1 VNKEINM
8 AVKILVDSS
17 SDISE
22 KEAKELGIEMIPMV
36 ITFGEEEFY
45 DGVNLLPIEFYDR
58 LIKSKEMPTTAQ
70 VTPFRFEEKF
80 SEMTLNGDDVVAIV
94 LSSKLSGTYEGA
106 KMTAEKFGGKV
117 YVVDSLSATG
127 GERLLVYRA
136 LELAKQGKSAKEIA
150 EDLEVQK
157 GKICI
162 VAMLE
167 TLEYLKKGGRISGA
181 AAFIGGMLNIKPIIQ
196 VIDGKVEVV
205 AKVRGQKKA
214 ALQIKKIVE
223 ENEID
228 FSKPYMSVWTGTDES
243 ISLKYIEDNKDLYP
257 NNDNPASQ
265 IIGSTI
271 GTHIGPGVLG
281 FIYFKK

>member
-1 VNKEINM
+1 
-8 AVKILVDSS
+8 
-17 SDISE
+17 
-22 KEAKELGIEMIPMV
+22 
-36 ITFGEEEFY
+36 
-45 DGVNLLPIEFYDR
+45 
-58 LIKSKEMPTTAQ
+58 
-70 VTPFRFEEKF
+70 
-80 SEMTLNGDDVVAIV
+80 
-94 LSSKLSGTYEGA
+94 
-106 KMTAEKFGGKV
+106 MTAEKFNGKV
-117 YVVDSLSATG
+117 HVVDSLSATG

-150 EDLEVQK
+150 EDLEECK

-196 VIDGKVEVV
+196 VLDGKVEVV

-214 ALQIKKIVE
+214 ALQIKKIVS

-228 FSKPYMSVWTGTDES
+228 FSKPYMSIWTGTDET
-243 ISLKYIEDNKDLYP
+243 ISHNYIEENKDLYP
-257 NNDNPASQ
+257 NNDNPVSQ

>member
-1 VNKEINM
+1 M

-36 ITFGEEEFY
+36 ITFGEEEFF
-45 DGVNLLPIEFYDR
+45 DGVDLLPVEFYER
-58 LIKSKEMPTTAQ
+58 LISSKEMPTTAQ

-80 SEMTLNGDDVVAIV
+80 SEMTLKGDEVVAIV

-106 KMTAEKFGGKV
+106 RMTAEKFGGKV
-117 YVVDSLSATG
+117 QVVDSLSATG

-136 LELAKQGKSAKEIA
+136 LELAKQGKNAKEIA
-150 EDLEVQK
+150 EDLEEKK

-214 ALQIKKIVE
+214 ALQIKKIVQE
-223 ENEID
+223 TGID
-228 FSKPYMSVWTGTDES
+228 FSMPYMNIWTGVDEQ
-243 ISLKYIEDNKDLYP
+243 IAHKYIEENLDLFEGQEKP
-257 NNDNPASQ
+257 VPH

-281 FIYFKK
+281 FIWYKK

>member
-1 VNKEINM
+1 M

-22 KEAKELGIEMIPMV
+22 KEAKELGVEMIPMV
-36 ITFGEEEFY
+36 ITFGEEDFHDGVDLLPKEFY
-45 DGVNLLPIEFYDR
+45 EK
-58 LIKSKEMPTTAQ
+58 LIASKDVPTTAQ

-80 SEMTLNGDDVVAIV
+80 QEMTQNGDEVVAII
-94 LSSKLSGTYEGA
+94 LSSKLSGTFEGA
-106 KMTAEKFGGKV
+106 KLVAEKFNGKV
-117 YVVDSLSATG
+117 FVVDSLSATS
-127 GERLLVYRA
+127 GERLLLYYA
-136 LELAKQGKSAKEIA
+136 LELVKQGKSASEIYA
-150 EDLEVQK
+150 ELEEK
-157 GKICI
+157 KNKICI

-181 AAFIGGMLNIKPIIQ
+181 AAFIGGVLNIKPIIQ
-196 VIDGKVEVV
+196 VIDGKVVVV
-205 AKVRGQKKA
+205 AKAHGQKKA
-214 ALQIKKIVE
+214 ALQIKKIVA

-228 FSKPYMSVWTGTDES
+228 FSMPYACVWTGLDES
-243 ISLKYIEDNKDLYP
+243 IATKYIDDNKELFGDNDLPKPY
-257 NNDNPASQ
+257 